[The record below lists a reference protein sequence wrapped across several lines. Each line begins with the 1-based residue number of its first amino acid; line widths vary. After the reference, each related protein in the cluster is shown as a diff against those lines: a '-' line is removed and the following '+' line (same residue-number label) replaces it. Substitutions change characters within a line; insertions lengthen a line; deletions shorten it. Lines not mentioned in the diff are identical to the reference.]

1 MHFSALIYF
10 NTMGSFLDSIVS
22 WNFSFLSNC
31 FTSTSL
37 PTLPLLILC
46 IFIFIALSLP
56 LFFNSIHSL
65 SVIIQSQSFSCL
77 KIHRI
82 LKILKSDQSC
92 LQKNIDRLMT
102 TLLNSIKFCI
112 SSCLLPTCTWMSNI
126 HFNFNMPKRQ
136 FLSSLIEL
144 LSLRSL
150 SNFNIW
156 FLHSPSV

>member
-1 MHFSALIYF
+1 MD
-10 NTMGSFLDSIVS
+10 SFLDSIVS

-37 PTLPLLILC
+37 LTLPLLILC
-46 IFIFIALSLP
+46 IFIFIALSLD

-77 KIHRI
+77 EIHRI
-82 LKILKSDQSC
+82 LKILKSDNSC

-102 TLLNSIKFCI
+102 SLLNSIEFCI
-112 SSCLLPTCTWMSNI
+112 SICLLPTCTWMSDI

-136 FLSSLIEL
+136 LLSSLSEL